1 MAICQVCGQNEALP
15 FSCRN
20 CGGVFCS
27 LHRLPENHNCDGLK
41 NWNDPQILS
50 PSNHSFPSDSQG
62 ISKIL
67 NQISN
72 RFLTFSLPFFR
83 GNLTYLF
90 LALMW
95 ITLVLQWFVIIIFGM
110 GVHNLIFTVSTYHP
124 EYVWTWIFSIFA
136 HSPFSYG
143 HIIVNSIALYFF
155 GPSVERY
162 LGTKKFF
169 YLFIFSG
176 ILAALSQIGANLLT
190 TTPGFV
196 LGASGAIMAIMGFLT
211 VLNPNL
217 RVYLYFFLPLPLWIL
232 TIGFAIIS
240 VFLISV
246 GGFGA
251 GGVAQLAHIVGLL
264 IGIVYGERF
273 KRNNPS
279 NSATK
284 TSFKPKIG
292 F

>member
-1 MAICQVCGQNEALP
+1 
-15 FSCRN
+15 
-20 CGGVFCS
+20 
-27 LHRLPENHNCDGLK
+27 
-41 NWNDPQILS
+41 
-50 PSNHSFPSDSQG
+50 
-62 ISKIL
+62 
-67 NQISN
+67 
-72 RFLTFSLPFFR
+72 
-83 GNLTYLF
+83 
-90 LALMW
+90 
-95 ITLVLQWFVIIIFGM
+95 M

-124 EYVWTWIFSIFA
+124 EYVWTWILSIFA

-176 ILAALSQIGANLLT
+176 ILAALSQVGANLLT

-217 RVYLYFFLPLPLWIL
+217 RVYLYFFLPLPLWVL

-251 GGVAQLAHIVGLL
+251 GGVAQLAHIIGLL

-273 KRNNPS
+273 KRNNSS